1 MNKIL
6 LNLLG
11 PKHQNPSTYVH
22 THWIK
27 IILAHLHIVSH
38 VKISKAKA
46 ICVQYEK
53 KIKASFLKVI
63 SATQNYCECMSFTL
77 DITCIYTYDV

>member
-22 THWIK
+22 THWVK
-27 IILAHLHIVSH
+27 IILAHLHIVSQ

-46 ICVQYEK
+46 IRVQYEK
-53 KIKASFLKVI
+53 K
-63 SATQNYCECMSFTL
+63 
-77 DITCIYTYDV
+77 